1 MIRYLFF
8 FISTI
13 IGFSSFQVSANDDDY
28 DYRYL
33 KEPSV
38 TWEDGRLT
46 GEIENVP
53 VEVLLEELAWK
64 KNFQLEIF
72 GDINQEINISFDHHT
87 LEESIKKIMRI
98 THLSHVLISDAEKE
112 SKGEVSYCLSELIVF
127 AMGKRIRSSQSRPLQ
142 SVRNARELTSR
153 EEKGFPLSQ
162 EPGSEAIKPPE
173 HSSRRINA
181 TFEGN
186 LDDFKIYVEEIAKKG
201 KINPQE
207 YESILDKMSKKKD
220 WQKR

>member
-8 FISTI
+8 LISII
-13 IGFSSFQVSANDDDY
+13 IGFSSFQVFANDDDY

-72 GDINQEINISFDHHT
+72 GDINQDINISFDHHT

-98 THLSHVLISDAEKE
+98 THLSHVLISDAEKR

-127 AMGKRIRSSQSRPLQ
+127 ARGERIRSAQNRPLQ
-142 SVRNARELTSR
+142 SVKDTRKLTSR
-153 EEKGFPLSQ
+153 EEIVVSLSQ
-162 EPGSEAIKPPE
+162 EAAFEKIKPPKNG
-173 HSSRRINA
+173 SRRINA

-201 KINPQE
+201 GINSQE
-207 YESILDKMSKKKD
+207 YETILNKMNKEN
-220 WQKR
+220 R